1 MCTSRKHRY
10 FLLFLLN
17 TTCSYPAEA
26 EGGRDGD
33 TLKVSFS
40 HALQPPRQPEMETDV
55 SLPAI
60 QFWLHRGTSL
70 VYPRVCLL
78 RFYFYLY
85 LFSSTDLIKG
95 FRMFGV
101 RATPRADYN
110 RKGRCKREKG
120 SSFSPDLPPFLSSIS
135 ALLFQIGQPEIS
147 DQR

>member
-1 MCTSRKHRY
+1 
-10 FLLFLLN
+10 
-17 TTCSYPAEA
+17 
-26 EGGRDGD
+26 
-33 TLKVSFS
+33 
-40 HALQPPRQPEMETDV
+40 METAGSDV

-60 QFWLHRGTSL
+60 HFGFIEVGTSL

-101 RATPRADYN
+101 RATQGPITPN

-120 SSFSPDLPPFLSSIS
+120 SSFSPDLPPFLSSFS
-135 ALLFQIGQPEIS
+135 ALLLQIGQPKIS